1 MPNMPK
7 KLVRNWA
14 GTPKM
19 LILCSQNSILLNKQ
33 NTIIKTMNVKLR
45 PATVNDLEK
54 ILEIVNH
61 SILHTTA
68 NYSYDIQTLEVQ
80 TKWFEDKKA
89 KNLPVV
95 VADLDG
101 EVVGFGSYGQ
111 FREKIGYQYTVEH
124 SVYVVDNIIGKGI
137 GSKLLTELIRLAKEQ
152 GFHVMIGAID
162 ADNAGSIAFHEK
174 FGFVVTGTIRE
185 VGYKFDHWLDLV
197 FMQLILV

>member
-1 MPNMPK
+1 MSI
-7 KLVRNWA
+7 
-14 GTPKM
+14 
-19 LILCSQNSILLNKQ
+19 IL
-33 NTIIKTMNVKLR
+33 R
-45 PATVNDLEK
+45 HATKNDLQK
-54 ILEIVNH
+54 ILEIVNY

-68 NYSYDIQTLEVQ
+68 NYSYEIQTLEVQ
-80 TKWFEDKKA
+80 TKWFEDKISK
-89 KNLPVV
+89 KLPVI

-101 EVVGFGSYGQ
+101 KVVGFGSYGQ

-124 SVYVVDNIIGKGI
+124 SVYVVDNVIGKGI

-174 FGFVVTGTIRE
+174 FGFVATGTIRE

-197 FMQLILV
+197 FMQLILK

>member
-1 MPNMPK
+1 MTN
-7 KLVRNWA
+7 L
-14 GTPKM
+14 
-19 LILCSQNSILLNKQ
+19 
-33 NTIIKTMNVKLR
+33 TIR
-45 PATVNDLEK
+45 PAKLEDLDK

-68 NYSYDIQTLEVQ
+68 NYNYDIQTLEVQ
-80 TKWFEDKKA
+80 TKWFEDKKT
-89 KNLPVV
+89 KNMPVV
-95 VADLDG
+95 VADLNG

-124 SVYVVDNIIGKGI
+124 SVYVVDDVIGKGI

-162 ADNAGSIAFHEK
+162 GDNAGSIAFHEK
-174 FGFVVTGTIRE
+174 FGFTAIGTIRE

-197 FMQLILV
+197 FMQLILK

>member
-1 MPNMPK
+1 
-7 KLVRNWA
+7 
-14 GTPKM
+14 
-19 LILCSQNSILLNKQ
+19 
-33 NTIIKTMNVKLR
+33 MNLKIR
-45 PATVNDLEK
+45 PAEYKDLEK

-68 NYSYDIQTLEVQ
+68 NYSYEVQNIEVQ

-89 KNLPVV
+89 KNLPVI
-95 VADLDG
+95 VADLNG

-124 SVYVVDNIIGKGI
+124 SVYVVDYVIGKGI

-152 GFHVMIGAID
+152 GYHVMIGAID
-162 ADNAGSIAFHEK
+162 ADNAGSISFHEK
-174 FGFVVTGTIRE
+174 FGFVATGTIRE

-197 FMQLILV
+197 FMQLILK

>member
-1 MPNMPK
+1 MSI
-7 KLVRNWA
+7 
-14 GTPKM
+14 
-19 LILCSQNSILLNKQ
+19 IL
-33 NTIIKTMNVKLR
+33 R
-45 PATVNDLEK
+45 HATKNDLQK
-54 ILEIVNH
+54 ILEIVNY

-68 NYSYDIQTLEVQ
+68 NYSYEIQTLEVQ
-80 TKWFEDKKA
+80 TKWFDDKISK
-89 KNLPVV
+89 KLPVI

-124 SVYVVDNIIGKGI
+124 SVYVVDNVIGKGI

-174 FGFVVTGTIRE
+174 FGFVATGTIRE

>member
-1 MPNMPK
+1 MD
-7 KLVRNWA
+7 
-14 GTPKM
+14 
-19 LILCSQNSILLNKQ
+19 I
-33 NTIIKTMNVKLR
+33 KLR
-45 PATVNDLEK
+45 PATTDDLEK

-68 NYSYDIQTLEVQ
+68 NYNYDIQTLEVQ

-89 KNLPVV
+89 KNLPIV

-101 EVVGFGSYGQ
+101 EVIGFGSYGQ

-124 SVYVVDNIIGKGI
+124 SVYVVESAIGKGV
-137 GSKLLTELIRLAKEQ
+137 GGKLLTELIRLAKQQ
-152 GFHVMIGAID
+152 GIHVMIGAID

-174 FGFVVTGTIRE
+174 YGFVVTGTLRE

-197 FMQLILV
+197 FMQLVL

>member
-1 MPNMPK
+1 MS
-7 KLVRNWA
+7 
-14 GTPKM
+14 
-19 LILCSQNSILLNKQ
+19 LI
-33 NTIIKTMNVKLR
+33 LR
-45 PATVNDLEK
+45 PATINDLEK

-68 NYSYDIQTLEVQ
+68 NYNYDIQTLEIQ
-80 TKWFEDKKA
+80 TKWFDDKKA
-89 KNLPVV
+89 KNLPIV

-124 SVYVVDNIIGKGI
+124 SVYVVDHIIGKGI
-137 GSKLLTELIRLAKEQ
+137 GSQLLTELIRLAKEQ
-152 GFHVMIGAID
+152 GLHVMIGAID

-174 FGFVVTGTIRE
+174 FGFVTIGTIRE

-197 FMQLILV
+197 FMQLIL

>member
-1 MPNMPK
+1 MS
-7 KLVRNWA
+7 L
-14 GTPKM
+14 T
-19 LILCSQNSILLNKQ
+19 
-33 NTIIKTMNVKLR
+33 LR
-45 PATVNDLEK
+45 PATSNDLGK
-54 ILEIVNH
+54 ILDIVNH

-68 NYSYDIQTLEVQ
+68 NYSYEVQ
-80 TKWFEDKKA
+80 DLEAQKKWFEDKLA

-124 SVYVVDNIIGKGI
+124 SVYVVDHVIGKGV

-152 GFHVMIGAID
+152 GYHVMIGAID
-162 ADNAGSIAFHEK
+162 ADNAGSISFHEK
-174 FGFVVTGTIRE
+174 FGFVTTGTIRE

-197 FMQLILV
+197 FMQLILK

>member
-1 MPNMPK
+1 ME
-7 KLVRNWA
+7 V
-14 GTPKM
+14 T
-19 LILCSQNSILLNKQ
+19 
-33 NTIIKTMNVKLR
+33 LR
-45 PATVNDLEK
+45 PASENDLQK

-61 SILHTTA
+61 SILYTNA

-89 KNLPVV
+89 KNLPIV

-111 FREKIGYQYTVEH
+111 FREKIGFQYTVEH
-124 SVYVVDNIIGKGI
+124 SVYVVDNVIGKGI

-152 GFHVMIGAID
+152 GYHVMIGAID
-162 ADNAGSIAFHEK
+162 ADNAGSIAFHER

-185 VGYKFDHWLDLV
+185 VGYKFDQWLDLV
-197 FMQLILV
+197 FMQLILK